1 MGGGTEIRSK
11 QQKVAPEV
19 VMDRHDSAN
28 GGDDALRGK
37 MRSYSTMNSLYHET
51 HLEMDLLKSEN
62 RVKDNII
69 ADLKAR
75 LGKYERIYLKFGTNE
90 PVVVGPSKSVLES
103 LCKEICK
110 LKQKNSDM
118 ELKDAQQVEV
128 RMG

>member
-1 MGGGTEIRSK
+1 
-11 QQKVAPEV
+11 
-19 VMDRHDSAN
+19 MDRHESAS
-28 GGDDALRGK
+28 GDNDTLRGK
-37 MRSYSTMNSLYHET
+37 MRSYSALNSLYHET

-75 LGKYERIYLKFGTNE
+75 LSKYERIYLKFGTNE
-90 PVVVGPSKSVLES
+90 PVVVGPSKSLMES

-118 ELKDAQQVEV
+118 ELKSAQQVEV
-128 RMG
+128 SIGRNTLLFFIFLH